1 MSDTVEFRAFTQN
14 DVDELY
20 ELLNTLSTE
29 AKMFFH
35 PHPFDKKTLQQ
46 ISKSMTDHYFVL
58 RIHKKIIGYSM
69 LRLFEHPT
77 PSIGICIRNGFEN
90 KGYGSMMT
98 EMTLQKALELGYTEV
113 ILHVHEKNERAI
125 HFYSK
130 LGFRTKQ
137 RNSETCQIEMKK
149 IL

>member
-1 MSDTVEFRAFTQN
+1 MSDTVEFRVFTQN

-20 ELLNTLSTE
+20 ELLDTLSTE

-69 LRLFEHPT
+69 LRLFGHPT

-90 KGYGSMMT
+90 KGYGKLMIEKT
-98 EMTLQKALELGYTEV
+98 IQKAIELGYKEV
-113 ILHVHEKNERAI
+113 ILTTHTENTRAKNLYQKIGFDVMTHNHETGEI
-125 HFYSK
+125 
-130 LGFRTKQ
+130 
-137 RNSETCQIEMKK
+137 IMKK